1 MSEADDGGAGL
12 LGRTPSFADN
22 DRLEGALKPFVMRA
36 DFIEKYS
43 QKHLEV
49 KKIMDHKEMLQGMK
63 KLDNRMSFNLKD
75 LQKCLFDIYEERTAA
90 GEDIGLLSLDNWQ
103 AAVVANN
110 WQAAVATRLKAMC
123 VHINKAL
130 NASPRSRWVTLLF
143 DEDSGPG
150 ADGGQNVDPQPLASA
165 AATLLEDSGSA
176 ADGGQYVI
184 EPRPLADG
192 RQLDSSVEPDVEVV
206 NVVAAPNGQPD
217 FVTGFQ
223 Q

>member
-22 DRLEGALKPFVMRA
+22 DRLKGALKPFVMRA

-90 GEDIGLLSLDNWQ
+90 GEDIGLLSTD
-103 AAVVANN
+103 VTIKNN
-110 WQAAVATRLKAMC
+110 WQAAVAKRLKAMC
-123 VHINKAL
+123 VHINRAL
-130 NASPRSRWVTLLF
+130 NASPRPRWVTLLF

-150 ADGGQNVDPQPLASA
+150 AERMTIPSRYLWTSMS
-165 AATLLEDSGSA
+165 L
-176 ADGGQYVI
+176 
-184 EPRPLADG
+184 
-192 RQLDSSVEPDVEVV
+192 
-206 NVVAAPNGQPD
+206 
-217 FVTGFQ
+217 
-223 Q
+223 